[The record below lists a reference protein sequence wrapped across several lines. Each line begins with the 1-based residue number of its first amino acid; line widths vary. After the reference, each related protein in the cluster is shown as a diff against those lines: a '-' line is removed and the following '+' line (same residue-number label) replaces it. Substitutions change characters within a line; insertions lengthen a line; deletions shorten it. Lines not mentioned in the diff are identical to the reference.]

1 MSNLTRLLAAT
12 VVVAATTAVASA
24 QPAGE
29 PAMAPPSGPSMPP
42 PAPPPASVVEFL
54 SATEQAWE
62 VMVDRQSTCTTPCR
76 VQLDRPHW
84 ITMRTIER
92 RPLRMEVGNLG
103 GGGAAQ
109 VTAHDIGTGKYATGI
124 VATTLGGMAVV
135 SGIVFTA
142 VGCGGDRDGMCTAG
156 LITGGAGIVTT
167 LGGIW
172 LIRAGLP
179 RVKVRPLERYG
190 LAVYATGAGGGVAG
204 AF

>member
-1 MSNLTRLLAAT
+1 MSNLTRL
-12 VVVAATTAVASA
+12 VAATAVVTAWTGVATA
-24 QPAGE
+24 QPSAD
-29 PAMAPPSGPSMPP
+29 APPPTIGPAMPP
-42 PAPPPASVVEFL
+42 PAPPPPASVVEFL

-84 ITMRTIER
+84 ITMRTREQ
-92 RPLRMEVGNLG
+92 RPLRLEVGNL

-109 VTAHDIGTGKYATGI
+109 VTAHDLGTGKYVTGI
-124 VATTLGGMAVV
+124 TATTLGGMAVV
-135 SGIVFTA
+135 CGIVFTA

-156 LITGGAGIVTT
+156 LITGGAGVVTT

-179 RVKVRPLERYG
+179 RVKVRRFDRFG
-190 LAVYATGAGGGVAG
+190 LAVYATGTGGGVAG

>member
-12 VVVAATTAVASA
+12 AVVAATTGVAVAQPSA
-24 QPAGE
+24 DA
-29 PAMAPPSGPSMPP
+29 AIAPTVGPSPP
-42 PAPPPASVVEFL
+42 APAPPPPNVVEFL
-54 SATEQAWE
+54 SATEMAWE

-84 ITMRTIER
+84 ITLRTREA
-92 RPLRMEVGNLG
+92 RPLRMEVGNL

-109 VTAHDIGTGKYATGI
+109 VTAHDIGTGKYVTGI
-124 VATTLGGMAVV
+124 TATTLGGMAVV
-135 SGIVFTA
+135 CGIVFTA

-179 RVKVRPLERYG
+179 RVKVRPLERFG
-190 LAVYATGAGGGVAG
+190 LAAYATGGGGGVAG
-204 AF
+204 SF

>member
-12 VVVAATTAVASA
+12 VAVAAGSGVAAA
-24 QPAGE
+24 QPSADEPVPPTVG
-29 PAMAPPSGPSMPP
+29 PAMPAPMP
-42 PAPPPASVVEFL
+42 PAPDVVEFL
-54 SATEQAWE
+54 SATAQAWE

-76 VQLDRPHW
+76 VQLDRPRW
-84 ITMRTIER
+84 ITMRTVER
-92 RPLRMEVGNLG
+92 HPLRMEVGNLG
-103 GGGAAQ
+103 GEAAR
-109 VTAHDIGTGKYATGI
+109 VTAHDLGTGKYVTGI

-179 RVKVRPLERYG
+179 RVAVRRLDRFG
-190 LAVYATGAGGGVAG
+190 LAVYATGSGGGVAG

>member
-12 VVVAATTAVASA
+12 TAVAAWIGVATA
-24 QPAGE
+24 QPSAN
-29 PAMAPPSGPSMPP
+29 APVPPTVGPSMPAP
-42 PAPPPASVVEFL
+42 VPPPPDVVEFL

-84 ITMRTIER
+84 ITMRTRER
-92 RPLRMEVGNLG
+92 RPLRLEVGNL

-109 VTAHDIGTGKYATGI
+109 VTAHDLGTGKYVTGI
-124 VATTLGGMAVV
+124 TATTLGGMAVV
-135 SGIVFTA
+135 CGIVFTA

-156 LITGGAGIVTT
+156 LITGGAGIATT

-179 RVKVRPLERYG
+179 RAKVRPLDRYG
-190 LAVYATGAGGGVAG
+190 LAVYATGTGGGVAG